1 MIRCMK
7 LNDIVNRAMDNK
19 FVKNK
24 NMCVSKITRK
34 PVVAW
39 LTAFFY

>member
-1 MIRCMK
+1 
-7 LNDIVNRAMDNK
+7 MDKNIWIINAL
-19 FVKNK
+19 KNK
-24 NMCVSKITRK
+24 KKMHVSKMTRK